1 MTTSVLFVQRFFYF
15 QGMNKKLIII
25 AISCFCL
32 IVLLRIQGAALI
44 TAQTP
49 SGILD
54 LEFANSPVKLFDA
67 LAAWDSSV
75 VKQNIWIDFLF
86 IPTYVLLLS
95 LLSSIFSYRWIYV
108 FFSKGGA
115 ILARAAFLAGFLDIA
130 ENLLM
135 LQSIAGNYTPSSLW
149 LTYYCASIKFSIV
162 ICILLYIVISLPVL
176 FKKNN
181 SNGS

>member
-1 MTTSVLFVQRFFYF
+1 MQRFFYF

-25 AISCFCL
+25 AITCFCL
-32 IVLLRIQGAALI
+32 IVLLRIQGGGLI
-44 TAQTP
+44 TPKTP
-49 SGILD
+49 GGILD
-54 LEFANSPVKLFDA
+54 LEFANSPAKLNET
-67 LAAWDSSV
+67 LAVWDSLV

-95 LLSSIFSYRWIYV
+95 LVSIIFSNKWTNI
-108 FFSKGGA
+108 FFGKVGA
-115 ILARAAFLAGFLDIA
+115 ILARGAFVAGFLDIA

-162 ICILLYIVISLPVL
+162 ICILLYQVISLPVL
-176 FKKNN
+176 FKNN
-181 SNGS
+181 NNNGS

>member
-1 MTTSVLFVQRFFYF
+1 VQRLFYF

-32 IVLLRIQGAALI
+32 IVLLRIQGAGLI
-44 TAQTP
+44 TPKTP

-54 LEFANSPVKLFDA
+54 LEFANSPAKLNDA
-67 LAAWDSSV
+67 LAAWSSFI

-95 LLSSIFSYRWIYV
+95 FLSSIFSNRWSYV
-108 FFSKGGA
+108 FFSKVGA
-115 ILARAAFLAGFLDIA
+115 ILARAAFVAGFLDIA

-162 ICILLYIVISLPVL
+162 ICILIYLLISLPVL

>member
-1 MTTSVLFVQRFFYF
+1 
-15 QGMNKKLIII
+15 MNKKLIII
-25 AISCFCL
+25 AISCLCL
-32 IVLLRIQGAALI
+32 IVLLRVQGAVLI
-44 TAQTP
+44 TAKTP

-54 LEFANSPVKLFDA
+54 LEFANSPAKLYDA
-67 LAAWDSSV
+67 IAAWESIV

-95 LLSSIFSYRWIYV
+95 LLSSIFSNKWSLI
-108 FFSKGGA
+108 FLSKVGE
-115 ILARAAFLAGFLDIA
+115 ILARAAFVAGFLDIA

-162 ICILLYIVISLPVL
+162 FFIILYLLISLPVL

-181 SNGS
+181 NNGL